1 MGVKMSR
8 EITYVKPH
16 ELIIIGL
23 DTEDREENPLYDER
37 VFQPVDEALIKNIM
51 VYGIQQPVL
60 VRQEAGRYYVVDG
73 RQRTR
78 AARRAA
84 TMQDDAGEYQVKV
97 PVREVRA
104 DDKRIAGIMV
114 STNELRQDDEVL
126 TKANKASRL
135 LDLVGDINEVAIAF
149 GRTPQQI
156 RNWLKLAE
164 ADSSI
169 HAAIKTGVISA
180 SAGIE
185 LSRYPREEQE
195 EALERATQAA
205 GGKAV
210 SEATARQDRAEQG
223 HSTRTSKA
231 TPTASSGSTTNRQ
244 SRAQAGV
251 KRTWLRD
258 ALKTKAAKGISD
270 EQKAVLTWM
279 CTGYAEEGSWI
290 ADFVDDASR
299 EME

>member
-1 MGVKMSR
+1 MSR

-16 ELIIIGL
+16 DLIIIGL

-37 VFQPVDEALIKNIM
+37 VFQPVDEALVKNIM

-60 VRQEAGRYYVVDG
+60 VRQEASRYYVVDG

-84 TMQDDAGEYQVKV
+84 TMQDAAGEYQVKV

-169 HAAIKTGVISA
+169 HSAIKTGVISA

-185 LSRYPREEQE
+185 LARYPREEQE
-195 EALERATQAA
+195 EALGRAVKAA

-210 SEATARQDRAEQG
+210 SEADARQDRSDQG

-231 TPTASSGSTTNRQ
+231 NPSASSGSSTNRQ
-244 SRAQAGV
+244 SRAQSGV

-258 ALKTKAAKGISD
+258 ALKTKAAKGLTD
-270 EQKAVLTWM
+270 EQRATLTWM
-279 CTGYAEEGSWI
+279 ATGYAEEGTWV
-290 ADFVDDASR
+290 ADFVEDAAK
-299 EME
+299 EMQ

>member
-1 MGVKMSR
+1 MSR

-16 ELIIIGL
+16 DLIIIGL

-37 VFQPVDEALIKNIM
+37 VFQPVNEALVKNIM

-60 VRQEAGRYYVVDG
+60 VRQEASRYYVVDG

-84 TMQDDAGEYQVKV
+84 TLQDAAGEYQVKV

-126 TKANKASRL
+126 TKATKASRL

-164 ADSSI
+164 ADEGI
-169 HAAIKTGVISA
+169 HEAIKTGVISA

-185 LSRYPREEQE
+185 LA
-195 EALERATQAA
+195 EAD
-205 GGKAV
+205 
-210 SEATARQDRAEQG
+210 ARQDRSDQG
-223 HSTRTSKA
+223 HSTRTDKA
-231 TPTASSGSTTNRQ
+231 TPSASSGSSTNRQ
-244 SRAQAGV
+244 SRAQSGV

-258 ALKTKAAKGISD
+258 ALKTNAAKGLTD
-270 EQKAVLTWM
+270 EQRSTLTWM
-279 CTGYAEEGSWI
+279 ATGYAEEGTWV
-290 ADFVDDASR
+290 ADFVDDAAK
-299 EME
+299 EMS